1 MNTIQVCYD
10 EGRPVTLALSVCST
24 AHCASSCFLLLASCF
39 IHPTK
44 ILRQKNQYLMN
55 YFRQC
60 WLCVNTVVVV
70 AIAIYHI
77 SFSLFFSL
85 LSISL
90 CCFFV

>member
-10 EGRPVTLALSVCST
+10 EGWPVTLALSVCST
-24 AHCASSCFLLLASCF
+24 AHCASSCFLL
-39 IHPTK
+39 HPSDK

-70 AIAIYHI
+70 AIAIYHT
-77 SFSLFFSL
+77 SFPLFFSL

-90 CCFFV
+90 LCCFFV